1 MLSAPSTT
9 ITWATLAGFAAA
21 AIWEL
26 LATFTTIEPTA
37 GLIAGST
44 ALASGIVG
52 KLVKEKRYNMT
63 PRGTSSKKTS
73 RKKK

>member
-1 MLSAPSTT
+1 MKPPSTT

-21 AIWEL
+21 GVWEAV
-26 LATFTTIEPTA
+26 ATFTDISPTA

-52 KLVKEKRYNMT
+52 KLVTEKRYTMT
-63 PRGTSSKKTS
+63 LNN
-73 RKKK
+73 